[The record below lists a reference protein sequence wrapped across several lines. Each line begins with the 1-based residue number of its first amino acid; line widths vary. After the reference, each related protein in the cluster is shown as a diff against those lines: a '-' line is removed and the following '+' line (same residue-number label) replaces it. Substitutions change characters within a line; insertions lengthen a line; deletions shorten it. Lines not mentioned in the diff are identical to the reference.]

1 MASPYTSLA
10 LYNHISCTLYVF
22 MEIRFH
28 KGPTW
33 SKSEFCWIIS
43 MRISSNRAI
52 EWSDRSHVMWKNG
65 RTGYQ
70 LSQIY
75 PKISEMVGQAITSV
89 LQVII
94 CPTKGQLISE
104 CPFGPKTSSKI
115 PTKLLPDCSFLEA
128 FGASCRLPCL
138 WYYLLIPPG
147 KCFTCFTKT
156 FANLTTYTGY
166 LTLKCP
172 KVNGS
177 EG

>member
-1 MASPYTSLA
+1 
-10 LYNHISCTLYVF
+10 
-22 MEIRFH
+22 
-28 KGPTW
+28 
-33 SKSEFCWIIS
+33 
-43 MRISSNRAI
+43 
-52 EWSDRSHVMWKNG
+52 
-65 RTGYQ
+65 
-70 LSQIY
+70 
-75 PKISEMVGQAITSV
+75 MVGQAITSV

-115 PTKLLPDCSFLEA
+115 PTKLLPDFCPEIFCSFLGA
-128 FGASCRLPCL
+128 SWKLLGASCRLPCL

-172 KVNGS
+172 NKKSVSSKIPTKLFLDFCTAFWASLGS
-177 EG
+177 NIINKEPYRKPKKAFRKAPGSYKKFQGRNPDIMQTEDRTKWR